1 MLVACLLLPAA
12 CRAEPAGRHT
22 FTEPAMGVAA
32 RITVVAPSA
41 DAARPAVRAAFDRIA
56 AIESA
61 LSDWQADSEAMRL
74 CARGRGSWP
83 AGDDLRQVL
92 ARSIEIHAATDG
104 AFDPTLGPLTALWRA
119 ARRDGRV
126 PPEGARRDARAR
138 SGLDAVHLDPDRG
151 HVTLAKAGMRFDFG
165 GIGKGYAADEAL
177 AVLAQYGFDAALVE
191 LGGDL
196 AIGGAPPG
204 CAGWTVQV
212 DPGLSD
218 EAPFTLVLEHAGVAT
233 SGDREQHVVDSEGL
247 VHSHILDPRT
257 GEPVTHRIAV
267 AVIAPDATMAD
278 ALASALSVL
287 GPRDAA
293 RILARLP
300 GTSTIF
306 EIATEQGVLRGWSGG
321 SALPPPP

>member
-1 MLVACLLLPAA
+1 
-12 CRAEPAGRHT
+12 
-22 FTEPAMGVAA
+22 MGVAA

-41 DAARPAVRAAFDRIA
+41 AAARPAVRAAFDRIA

-61 LSDWQADSEAMRL
+61 LSDWQEDSEAMRL
-74 CARGRGSWP
+74 CARGPGSWP

-104 AFDPTLGPLTALWRA
+104 AFDPTLGPLTALWRS

-126 PPEGARRDARAR
+126 PSASAQRDALAH
-138 SGLDAVHLDPDRG
+138 SGLDAVRLDPDQGR
-151 HVTLAKAGMRFDFG
+151 VTLAKVGMRFDFG

-177 AVLAQYGFDAALVE
+177 AVLAQHGFGAALVD

-204 CAGWTVQV
+204 RAGWTVQV

-218 EAPFTLVLEHAGVAT
+218 EAPFTLVLEHVGIAT
-233 SGDREQHVVDSEGL
+233 SGDREQHMTDHDGVVR
-247 VHSHILDPRT
+247 SHILDPRT

-267 AVIAPDATMAD
+267 AVIAPDATTAD

-300 GTSTIF
+300 GTSAVF
-306 EIATEQGVLRGWSGG
+306 EIATEHGVLRGWSGG
-321 SALPPPP
+321 SALPPSP